1 MGSHRVALHLG
12 EIAQDNRWE
21 EQRSGRMMALHC
33 RSRADPVHSSLGK
46 RVPQTASRNAQL
58 GYLCCTANRPNEPSK
73 SRPTSSPSGVGQD
86 PVVDLARR
94 EHIQQFWDSETDR
107 ARTLRLWFTDLC
119 RELAKGVFCKRG
131 PNAKTYGV
139 TVVTFADPDFRRQ
152 VVHHSIWKHLCS
164 PE

>member
-1 MGSHRVALHLG
+1 VALHLG

-46 RVPQTASRNAQL
+46 RVPQTRNAQL
-58 GYLCCTANRPNEPSK
+58 GLTMLTSESGRMNRQKVVLHRARATLDEIPPRRR
-73 SRPTSSPSGVGQD
+73 SRAPR
-86 PVVDLARR
+86 A
-94 EHIQQFWDSETDR
+94 HSETDR
-107 ARTLRLWFTDLC
+107 ARSLRLWFTDLC
-119 RELAKGVFCKRG
+119 RDRELAKGVFCKRG

-139 TVVTFADPDFRRQ
+139 TVVNFADPDFRRQ
-152 VVHHSIWKHLCS
+152 VVHHSIWKHLCG